1 MKKSEYQ
8 KILTGG
14 DLRSL
19 GKANAVVKATKN
31 QEDFDQLFSC
41 LLLTDRLVVMR
52 AADAVEKLSAHH
64 HEYLAPHKKEVL
76 RLCHQETHKE
86 LKWHL
91 AQLVPRLPLSATE
104 FKESWSLLSTWARDK
119 SNSRIVRVNAVQSL
133 ADLVAQKRGSASE
146 LSLLIAEIEKEN
158 IPSLNARI
166 KSIEHQLKK

>member
-19 GKANAVVKATKN
+19 GKASAVVKATQN
-31 QEDFDQLFSC
+31 QSDFDQLFLC
-41 LLLTDRLVVMR
+41 MLLTDRLVVMR
-52 AADAVEKLSAHH
+52 AADAIEKITTHH
-64 HEYLAPHKKEVL
+64 PEYLAAHQQEVL
-76 RLCHQETHKE
+76 MLCHKDSHKE

-91 AQLVPRLPLSATE
+91 AQLLPRLPLSAKE
-104 FKESWSLLSTWARDK
+104 FKESWALLSAWARDK

-166 KSIEHQLKK
+166 KSVEKLLKK